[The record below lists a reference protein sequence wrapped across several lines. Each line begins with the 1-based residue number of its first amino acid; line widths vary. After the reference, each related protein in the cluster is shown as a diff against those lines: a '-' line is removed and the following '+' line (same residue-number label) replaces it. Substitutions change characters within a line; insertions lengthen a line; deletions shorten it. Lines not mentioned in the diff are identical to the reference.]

1 MRVWWTSIWG
11 RRDERVSARRARAD
25 RPVAAG
31 QVTAPRLELVD
42 VEAAYG
48 DVRAV
53 AGATLSVGGGE
64 IVALLGPNGAGKST
78 LLKTVAGL
86 VRPRAGTIRWD
97 GEDLTRVDAHLI
109 VERGIAL
116 VPEGRRL
123 FGGMTVQENLE
134 LGAFA
139 ARARAGRPASL
150 ERVLTLFPVLAERRR
165 ERVDALSGGQQ
176 QMVAVGRA
184 LMTNPRLLML
194 DEPSLG
200 IAPRLVTAILEA
212 LVAINGTGVGLL
224 LVEQNVHAALG
235 LAHRGYVLE
244 SGRIVA
250 HGSGAEL
257 LRDEHIRR
265 AYLGPL
271 AVRA

>member
-1 MRVWWTSIWG
+1 V
-11 RRDERVSARRARAD
+11 DAHH
-25 RPVAAG
+25 
-31 QVTAPRLELVD
+31 VTRPRLELAD

-53 AGATLSVGGGE
+53 AGVTLSVSAGE

-78 LLKTVAGL
+78 LLRTIAGL
-86 VRPRAGTIRWD
+86 MRPRAGTIRWD
-97 GEDLTRVDAHLI
+97 GEDLARVDAHLI
-109 VERGIAL
+109 VERGVAL

-123 FGGMTVQENLE
+123 FGGMTVAENLE

-139 ARARAGRPASL
+139 PRARASHRASL
-150 ERVLTLFPVLAERRR
+150 DRVLALFPVLAERRR
-165 ERVDALSGGQQ
+165 QRVAALSGGQQ

-212 LVAINGTGVGLL
+212 LVAINAAGVGLL

-244 SGRIVA
+244 GGRIVA
-250 HGSGAEL
+250 HGTGAEL

-271 AVRA
+271 AVRP

>member
-1 MRVWWTSIWG
+1 VLEI
-11 RRDERVSARRARAD
+11 RDLE
-25 RPVAAG
+25 AG
-31 QVTAPRLELVD
+31 
-42 VEAAYG
+42 YG
-48 DVRAV
+48 DARVISGVTLTV
-53 AGATLSVGGGE
+53 APGE

-78 LLKTVAGL
+78 LLKAVSGL

-97 GEDLTRVDAHLI
+97 GEDLASVGAHLI
-109 VERGIAL
+109 VERGLAL

-123 FGGMTVQENLE
+123 FGGMTVEENLE

-150 ERVLTLFPVLAERRR
+150 ERVFALFPMLKERRR
-165 ERVDALSGGQQ
+165 QIVSALSGGQQ

-200 IAPRLVTAILEA
+200 IAPRLVDAILA
-212 LVAINGTGVGLL
+212 SLVAINRGGVGIF

-244 SGRIVA
+244 GGRIV
-250 HGSGAEL
+250 GQGTGPEL
-257 LRDEHIRR
+257 LGDDHVRR